1 MLKISAKFYSLI
13 KTNLKYS
20 WNDLIGKETTPKQ
33 LFCFC
38 SFISPK
44 LFYYVSVQLIFP
56 TLLKHSTWTFSLRPP
71 LTYTQPSSCS
81 AHKQQSI
88 LPPSLHPHYA
98 DGLKRSWGFF
108 SFFFWKFKAAGG
120 NVRNRTETFCLPST
134 LEIVNFALSNRVNLQ
149 FLNVK
154 LSLNT
159 AQSSLRK

>member
-1 MLKISAKFYSLI
+1 MNISGKFYSLI

-20 WNDLIGKETTPKQ
+20 RNNLIRKKMTTKQ

-44 LFYYVSVQLIFP
+44 LFDYVSVHLIFP
-56 TLLKHSTWTFSLRPP
+56 TLLKHSTWTFSLCPP
-71 LTYTQPSSCS
+71 ATYTHPSSCS
-81 AHKQQSI
+81 AHKQHST
-88 LPPSLHPHYA
+88 LPPPLPPHHA

-108 SFFFWKFKAAGG
+108 FFPWKFKAAGG
-120 NVRNRTETFCLPST
+120 NVRNWTETFCLPST
-134 LEIVNFALSNRVNLQ
+134 LEIGNFALSNRVNLQ